1 MLIDTKN
8 IGKLV
13 DECADIM
20 NELFKEEID
29 KTISL
34 KFKSQLKDIQSEYSQ
49 LKKLFK
55 GTCRNM
61 QLFDNT
67 GNSS

>member
-20 NELFKEEID
+20 NELSKEEID

-34 KFKSQLKDIQSEYSQ
+34 KFKSQLKDI
-49 LKKLFK
+49 
-55 GTCRNM
+55 
-61 QLFDNT
+61 
-67 GNSS
+67 